1 MCDWTD
7 CPGREASVTDA
18 NMTTPNQLIKLPHP
32 QSHNHAS
39 TSGGARTNCE
49 RFSTFVD
56 DDELAAL
63 SKGVVPANTD
73 KCTRWALSNFAAWK
87 KARNEKHPEDPVPED
102 IFACNDAS
110 TSGGARTNCERF
122 STFVDDDELAALS
135 KGVVPA
141 NTDKCTRWA
150 LSNFAAWKKARNEKH
165 PEDPVPED
173 IFACNDP
180 ATLNT
185 HLSRF
190 VLETRKSNG
199 DFYPP
204 KTLHQLLCGLL
215 RHMRDV
221 NPGCLNFL
229 DKKDSRF
236 KPLHGTMDPTFT
248 ICTRLELAE
257 RQSMQEC

>member
-7 CPGREASVTDA
+7 CPGQEASGTDA
-18 NMTTPNQLIKLPHP
+18 NMTTPNP
-32 QSHNHAS
+32 QSNRAS

-49 RFSTFVD
+49 RFSNFVD

-63 SKGVVPANTD
+63 SKGVVPAGTD
-73 KCTRWALSNFAAWK
+73 KCTRWALANFAAWK

-102 IFACNDAS
+102 IF
-110 TSGGARTNCERF
+110 T
-122 STFVDDDELAALS
+122 
-135 KGVVPA
+135 
-141 NTDKCTRWA
+141 
-150 LSNFAAWKKARNEKH
+150 
-165 PEDPVPED
+165 
-173 IFACNDP
+173 CNDP

-185 HLSRF
+185 HFSRF
-190 VLETRKSNG
+190 VVETRKSNG

-236 KPLHGTMDPTFT
+236 KPLHGTMDSHFHHLHATGVGRET
-248 ICTRLELAE
+248 KHALQSRQICVHRAGFKE
-257 RQSMQEC
+257 Q